1 MTNAELF
8 DHLMETNA
16 EFRERYK
23 GLAESV
29 AKEEGTFF
37 NKAWA
42 WVARNSIEAKQKQD
56 EIIEKVADKGKK
68 TIFYVGI
75 AICIFIVVKFNLLKD
90 IKAFFRELKK

>member
-1 MTNAELF
+1 MSNAELF
-8 DHLMETNA
+8 DHLMKTNP

-42 WVARNSIEAKQKQD
+42 WVATKSIEAKQTQD
-56 EIIEKVADKGKK
+56 AAFEKVGGGIKK
-68 TIFYVGI
+68 TLVLCGI
-75 AICIFIVVKFNLLKD
+75 AIIIFIMIKFNLFKD
-90 IKAFFRELKK
+90 IKRFLRSF